1 MKVVL
6 AEDSA
11 PTRRLLQATLERCGH
26 EVAAVGDGQAAL
38 DAFEHTHPALVV
50 LDWQMPVMDG
60 LEACRRLRTMP
71 NGDHAFVLMVTSRD
85 ADGDLAIALDAGVD
99 DYVMKPFT
107 AEQLRARVAI
117 AERRLEHAAAHRKA
131 EEALAHAQWLAGIGE
146 ATVAMQHEVNN
157 PLTALMAHVGLA
169 ATEECTPAMREH
181 LDVITQQVRRIAA
194 VMRRLSSL
202 GDPRSVEYT
211 SGNRMID
218 LGEGGGDR

>member
-26 EVAAVGDGQAAL
+26 EVETVGDGQAAL
-38 DAFEHTHPALVV
+38 DAFERIHPALVV

-60 LEACRRLRTMP
+60 LEACRRLRSMEQ
-71 NGDHAFVLMVTSRD
+71 GEEAFVLMVTSRD

-99 DYVMKPFT
+99 DYMMKPFT
-107 AEQLRARVAI
+107 AEELRARVAI

-131 EEALAHAQWLAGIGE
+131 KDALAHARWLAGIGE

-157 PLTALMAHVGLA
+157 PLAALLAHVGLA
-169 ATEECTPAMREH
+169 AAEECTPEMREH
-181 LDVITQQVRRIAA
+181 LEVITQQVRRIAT
-194 VMRRLSSL
+194 VMRKLSTL

-218 LGEGGGDR
+218 LGEGEGGR

>member
-11 PTRRLLQATLERCGH
+11 PTRRLLQATLERCGY
-26 EVAAVGDGQAAL
+26 EVEAVGDGQAAL
-38 DAFEHTHPALVV
+38 DAAERAQPALII
-50 LDWQMPVMDG
+50 LDWQMPVLDG
-60 LEACRRLRTMP
+60 LEACRRLRAREH
-71 NGDHAFVLMVTSRD
+71 GDQLFVLMVTSRD

-99 DYVMKPFT
+99 DYLMKPFT

-117 AERRLEHAAAHRKA
+117 AKRRIEHAAAHRKA
-131 EEALAHAQWLAGIGE
+131 EAALAHAQWLAGIGE

-157 PLTALMAHVGLA
+157 PLAALMAHVGLA
-169 ATEECTPAMREH
+169 AAEECAPQMREH

-202 GDPRSVEYT
+202 GDPRSVEYANG
-211 SGNRMID
+211 SRMID
-218 LGEGGGDR
+218 VGVSER

>member
-26 EVAAVGDGQAAL
+26 TVTAVGDGQAAL
-38 DAFEHTHPALVV
+38 DAFGRDHPELFV

-60 LEACRRLRTMP
+60 LEACRRLRALDG
-71 NGDHAFVLMVTSRD
+71 GDRVFVLMVTSRD

-99 DYVMKPFT
+99 DYVMKPLT
-107 AEQLRARVAI
+107 AEQLRARLAI
-117 AERRLEHAAAHRKA
+117 AERRLAHAEAHRKA
-131 EEALAHAQWLAGIGE
+131 EAALAHAKWLAGIGE

-157 PLTALMAHVGLA
+157 PLAALMAHVGLA
-169 ATEECTPAMREH
+169 AAEECTSEMRAH
-181 LDVITQQVRRIAA
+181 LDVIAEQVRRIAA

-218 LGEGGGDR
+218 LAGKDER